1 MVAQGIPRFRPA
13 ASAILDPT
21 RAQMRGATLRF
32 GHLIT
37 EAEDLLEE
45 ASGVIANGYL
55 RLDRQEWIRTI
66 EKRQAALGD

>member
-1 MVAQGIPRFRPA
+1 
-13 ASAILDPT
+13 
-21 RAQMRGATLRF
+21 MRGATLRF